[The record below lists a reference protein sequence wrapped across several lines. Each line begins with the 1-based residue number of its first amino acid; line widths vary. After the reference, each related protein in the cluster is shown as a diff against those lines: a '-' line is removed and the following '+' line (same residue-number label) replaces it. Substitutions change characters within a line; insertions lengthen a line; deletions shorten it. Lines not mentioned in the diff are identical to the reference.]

1 MLTRFDLPSTVRDL
15 NSKSSAALRD
25 RFNSSQL
32 ELVLVE
38 DVATD
43 EAGLKEAMTGVD
55 AVAHT
60 ASP

>member
-1 MLTRFDLPSTVRDL
+1 M
-15 NSKSSAALRD
+15 NSASSVALRD

-43 EAGLKEAMTGVD
+43 QGALKEAMIGVD